1 MFRMERHLE
10 KLHSAFEDLKLH
22 LNVGAYSIE
31 EVEKVSTDL
40 LLACTASAPC
50 RDSAVDEEFTTN
62 YRVLFP
68 TCEERYYNCDVLDA
82 AFATGYGGRRSVEVN
97 GVAHFISEDVLQA
110 WASLTELLLRWPVS
124 LKDFLNSSEAQTRD
138 ATRDDLQQSLM
149 LLDETWACFEKSY
162 ISALIQ
168 VEQAGRSPLVDAIEA
183 WKPERLEEGEDGR
196 ADSAMLNTAM
206 AAISKLNAI
215 ANVHGKGRSDF
226 RGALLQEARDWL
238 HSVKAALHAQGATRT
253 LIRLIAGGVA
263 DAFDRMQEYLQRV
276 EPRLAHLD
284 PELARNTCLSEQ
296 LLNFEQSWDMGER
309 YLANAGSFRSLCAMV
324 ARLEAFREESEALA
338 EMMEENGPELFM
350 VLPRLVWLSALL
362 PAGDGRHVLE
372 EMLPEADFTH
382 LEELWSAVSAKLHRW
397 FRPSPG
403 AEEEELQGVFVL
415 FAVAGVGGAQEV
427 LELLQEEAAS
437 DNHGDISAGEV
448 IHTMEEML
456 REMESWSMQLQRRNP
471 TEWNSLS
478 AVLLGSLQGAA
489 SENR

>member
-1 MFRMERHLE
+1 
-10 KLHSAFEDLKLH
+10 
-22 LNVGAYSIE
+22 
-31 EVEKVSTDL
+31 
-40 LLACTASAPC
+40 
-50 RDSAVDEEFTTN
+50 
-62 YRVLFP
+62 
-68 TCEERYYNCDVLDA
+68 
-82 AFATGYGGRRSVEVN
+82 
-97 GVAHFISEDVLQA
+97 
-110 WASLTELLLRWPVS
+110 
-124 LKDFLNSSEAQTRD
+124 
-138 ATRDDLQQSLM
+138 M